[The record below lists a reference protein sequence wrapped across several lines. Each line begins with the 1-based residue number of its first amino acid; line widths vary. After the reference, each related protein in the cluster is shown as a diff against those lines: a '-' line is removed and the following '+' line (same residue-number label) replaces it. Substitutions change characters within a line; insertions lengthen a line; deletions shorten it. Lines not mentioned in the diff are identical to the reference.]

1 MTFTSAIP
9 RTTRSAKGAGLFRRT
24 YEAMLGSRERQA
36 RRYVNYHLLALD
48 DGSLERLGYDRRMLE
63 AQGSSQAPF

>member
-1 MTFTSAIP
+1 MSRSAVFP
-9 RTTRSAKGAGLFRRT
+9 RTSRSANGGSLFRRT

-48 DGSLERLGYDRRMLE
+48 DASLDQLGYDRRTLE
-63 AQGSSQAPF
+63 AQGSAQAPF